1 MPNEYVV
8 EMSAQN
14 AQSKQ
19 VDLIFAKLMK
29 KNKKALDLL
38 SKM

>member
-1 MPNEYVV
+1 MANIPVSDMTAHE
-8 EMSAQN
+8 AP
-14 AQSKQ
+14 SKQ
-19 VDLIFAKLMK
+19 VDRIFERLMK